1 MSAARKT
8 TIVLGVIGGDVHVV
22 GNHILAH
29 ALTEAGFDV
38 MNLGIMVSQEEFIG
52 AAIETRA
59 DAILIGSLYGHGE
72 IDCRGFRQKCEE
84 SGIGDILLYVGGNL
98 VIGKQDWEPVR
109 RRFEAEMGFNRAF
122 PAATR
127 PADVAAMLR
136 EDLRQRQSGG
146 AAHG

>member
-38 MNLGIMVSQEEFIG
+38 MNLGIMVSQEELIG

-59 DAILIGSLYGHGE
+59 DAILIGSL
-72 IDCRGFRQKCEE
+72 
-84 SGIGDILLYVGGNL
+84 
-98 VIGKQDWEPVR
+98 
-109 RRFEAEMGFNRAF
+109 
-122 PAATR
+122 
-127 PADVAAMLR
+127 
-136 EDLRQRQSGG
+136 
-146 AAHG
+146 